1 MQLEMVAKALKE
13 LGHPTRLFI
22 FKHLVKAGSQGLP
35 VGELQK
41 QLDIPAS
48 TLSHHI
54 SALVSVGL
62 LQQNRES
69 RTLMC
74 IAQYN
79 ILENIIQY
87 LQDECCIN
95 GVVPDAEK

>member
-74 IAQYN
+74 IAKYD

>member
-22 FKHLVKAGSQGLP
+22 FKHLVKVGSQGLP

-41 QLDIPAS
+41 QLEIPAS

-74 IAQYN
+74 TAQYDV
-79 ILENIIQY
+79 LEGIIQY
-87 LQDECCIN
+87 LLDECCIN
-95 GVVPDAEK
+95 GVMPDPEK